1 MAMRVLERQANE
13 ATRNNPPAL
22 WPEMSYR
29 QALNCHFTLD
39 QVTYRVGDCS
49 GHAFKRLVRECGQ
62 AALPSR
68 NLKLTHLEELL
79 HLLEQDGSDVARW
92 YAINVLL
99 DHKVA
104 VPLEVE

>member
-1 MAMRVLERQANE
+1 MAIRVLERQANE
-13 ATRNNPPAL
+13 AARNNAPAL
-22 WPEMSYR
+22 QPELSYR
-29 QALNCHFTLD
+29 QALRGHFTLD
-39 QVTYRVGDCS
+39 QVTYRVGDCPVYV
-49 GHAFKRLVRECGQ
+49 FKRLVRECGQ
-62 AALPSR
+62 AALPCR

-79 HLLEQDGSDVARW
+79 RLLEQDGSDVARW